1 MKVKSLSRVLLL
13 AIPWTAAHQAPPS
26 MGFSRQEYW
35 SGMPLPSPDPNSE
48 TGVKRVKEMLFAH
61 QLLKIPFLVTAQK
74 KLEFSGLLW
83 PLWLARDPDLLTGP
97 AVPTDE
103 SGLQRAVC
111 THPAWTHRRTAQPS
125 CPLSVASVSR
135 WHHALSLIAGTQSL
149 KHCEANTVLLP
160 LITHGGALCYQNSPK
175 FPVRFRS
182 LGRYFFR

>member
-1 MKVKSLSRVLLL
+1 
-13 AIPWTAAHQAPPS
+13 
-26 MGFSRQEYW
+26 
-35 SGMPLPSPDPNSE
+35 
-48 TGVKRVKEMLFAH
+48 MLFAH

-74 KLEFSGLLW
+74 TLEFSGLLW

-111 THPAWTHRRTAQPS
+111 TQPAWTHRRTAQPS

-160 LITHGGALCYQNSPK
+160 LITHGGALC
-175 FPVRFRS
+175 
-182 LGRYFFR
+182 